1 FPPERPQNPPP
12 KPSSNSSP
20 WIWDPQRKVY
30 YQQQPYQA
38 QYPMS
43 QGYEMPPQVS
53 SSSSYS
59 NDSSVS
65 ATQDHYGQQHVN
77 TSSGTAGQVSA
88 AYQYSYD
95 QSPYYA
101 GSASQQQV
109 SNPERGYQGV
119 SQNQSQGPST
129 SYPYAY
135 SYPGSSGV
143 GGWKKETKK

>member
-12 KPSSNSSP
+12 KPPSNSSP

-43 QGYEMPPQVS
+43 Q
-53 SSSSYS
+53 YS
-59 NDSSVS
+59 
-65 ATQDHYGQQHVN
+65 G
-77 TSSGTAGQVSA
+77 
-88 AYQYSYD
+88 YD
-95 QSPYYA
+95 QPPYYA

-129 SYPYAY
+129 STPYAY
-135 SYPGSSGV
+135 SYPGWSGV
-143 GGWKKETKK
+143 GKKETKK